1 MSNSESVWLALA
13 LAVALALAH
22 LAAPALRRQRL
33 IPAPALASFAGGVS
47 VAYVFLHLLP
57 ELAEGNEGV
66 GEALQD
72 VVEPTPLLDLAIF
85 AVALGG
91 FTALYGLERL
101 ARHRGERSGHSAV
114 GPLFALHLGTFA
126 VYNALILYTMPL
138 RLRTGVDFALMFAA
152 AMALHFVLT
161 DRGLSEHY
169 PRRFARYGRP
179 VLVAAL
185 LAGWVAAAVAAPVH
199 TVTVSLLTAL
209 LGGFVLLNVFKEEI
223 PEDRESRFPWFLG
236 GVALYGGLLA
246 LVTAASAS

>member
-1 MSNSESVWLALA
+1 MSTSESVWFALA
-13 LAVALALAH
+13 LAVALAAAH
-22 LAAPALRRQRL
+22 LAAPLLRRQRVVS
-33 IPAPALASFAGGVS
+33 APALASFAGGVA

-57 ELAEGNEGV
+57 ELAAGNEGV
-66 GEALQD
+66 GEVLRD

-85 AVALGG
+85 AVALAG

-101 ARHRGERSGHSAV
+101 ARRRGEHSGDPAA
-114 GPLFALHLGTFA
+114 GALFALHLGTFA

-169 PRRFARYGRP
+169 PRRFATYGRA

-185 LAGWVAAAVAAPVH
+185 FAGWVAAALAAPVH
-199 TVTVSLLTAL
+199 TVTVSVLTAL

-223 PEDRESRFPWFLG
+223 PGDRESRFPWFLG
-236 GVALYGGLLA
+236 GVVLYGGLLA
-246 LVTAASAS
+246 LVTAATG